1 LSLSQTWNFVEKSVA
16 RILKNAAAC
25 CGLTRFVGGLFLITA
40 TRLSSILLLSV
51 LSLKYSLFVYGAC
64 MRLNISQSFR
74 RTTASLL
81 LLSVL
86 TAPIAF
92 AKAGAGAGHSAEI
105 KALAEKNEAGT
116 ISVLPGDA
124 MMLIAQRY
132 ATANQMP
139 FETALNGL
147 VRLNPSAFLDAAH
160 NLEKGATLVIPLK
173 ADVVAAANA
182 DVDAV
187 LPAPVVPAAANA
199 PVLDASVGNAAP
211 PLEAATIIDAE
222 TQTSFKERALKMRD
236 RLVDNARVYAHD
248 AKVFFMSH
256 RPLSSYLVGGAG
268 LLAALLAFL
277 KLKGKK
283 KKVYPQIDLKPQSHL
298 LLGQPEGALA
308 QDAQESPERESI
320 QDTQDA
326 PAPSQN
332 GSFDPSAPLAHAE
345 PHVMNADAAQ
355 GDDGG
360 DELPP
365 LADDAPI
372 NTPISDIRFNLA
384 LGGLS
389 ASSLEFNSPKHEFEP
404 VNDPLPNVELPAAV
418 RADLPAEV
426 ATEMPADA
434 FVDGDLDADAQN
446 DAQDAGVVATSTNFP
461 AELNR
466 GISVNFFNHNL
477 KTPMS
482 LLRGLT
488 NINVLTRAEDIAQ
501 AKQAAAL
508 AAQVPEE
515 LVKSTV
521 TETLTVDVPQFLN
534 EFSKNIPEPSYS
546 SVDYEDL
553 LDVNARNQ
561 WLKQQTV
568 ADVLLY
574 AQDAHDARYDDVAQY
589 LLDDVLLRG
598 TTDERTA
605 ALQMASLFSYD
616 IGVY

>member
-1 LSLSQTWNFVEKSVA
+1 
-16 RILKNAAAC
+16 
-25 CGLTRFVGGLFLITA
+25 
-40 TRLSSILLLSV
+40 
-51 LSLKYSLFVYGAC
+51 
-64 MRLNISQSFR
+64 MRLKISQSFR

-81 LLSVL
+81 LLSML
-86 TAPIAF
+86 AAPIAF
-92 AKAGAGAGHSAEI
+92 AKASAGAGHSAEI

-182 DVDAV
+182 DAV
-187 LPAPVVPAAANA
+187 LPAPVMPAAANA
-199 PVLDASVGNAAP
+199 FNASNAPEVDANVGNAAP
-211 PLEAATIIDAE
+211 AADAATIIDAE

-236 RLVDNARVYAHD
+236 RLLDNARVYAHD

-256 RPLSSYLVGGAG
+256 RPLSWYAVGGAG

-277 KLKGKK
+277 KLKRKK
-283 KKVYPQIDLKPQSHL
+283 KKVYPQIDLRPQSHL
-298 LLGQPEGALA
+298 LLGQPEGVLA

-320 QDTQDA
+320 QDTPDA
-326 PAPSQN
+326 PALSQN
-332 GSFDPSAPLAHAE
+332 GAFDPSAPLAHAE

-355 GDDGG
+355 GDDEG

-389 ASSLEFNSPKHEFEP
+389 ASSLEFNSPTHEFEP

-515 LVKSTV
+515 LVKNTV
-521 TETLTVDVPQFLN
+521 TETLTVDVPQFLS

-553 LDVNARNQ
+553 LDANARNQ

>member
-1 LSLSQTWNFVEKSVA
+1 
-16 RILKNAAAC
+16 
-25 CGLTRFVGGLFLITA
+25 
-40 TRLSSILLLSV
+40 
-51 LSLKYSLFVYGAC
+51 
-64 MRLNISQSFR
+64 MRLKISQSFR

-81 LLSVL
+81 LLSML
-86 TAPIAF
+86 AAPIAF
-92 AKAGAGAGHSAEI
+92 AKASAGAGHSAEI

-173 ADVVAAANA
+173 ADVLAAANA
-182 DVDAV
+182 DAV
-187 LPAPVVPAAANA
+187 LPAPVVPAAPNASNA
-199 PVLDASVGNAAP
+199 PEVDANVGNAAP
-211 PLEAATIIDAE
+211 PSVTATKAEAE

-236 RLVDNARVYAHD
+236 RLADNARVYAHD

-256 RPLSSYLVGGAG
+256 RPLSWYAVGGAG

-277 KLKGKK
+277 KLKRKK
-283 KKVYPQIDLKPQSHL
+283 KKVYPQIDLRPQSHL

-308 QDAQESPERESI
+308 QDAQ
-320 QDTQDA
+320 DT
-326 PAPSQN
+326 PALSQN
-332 GSFDPSAPLAHAE
+332 VSFDPSAPLAHAE

-355 GDDGG
+355 GDNEG

-553 LDVNARNQ
+553 LDANARNQ

>member
-1 LSLSQTWNFVEKSVA
+1 
-16 RILKNAAAC
+16 
-25 CGLTRFVGGLFLITA
+25 
-40 TRLSSILLLSV
+40 
-51 LSLKYSLFVYGAC
+51 
-64 MRLNISQSFR
+64 
-74 RTTASLL
+74 
-81 LLSVL
+81 
-86 TAPIAF
+86 
-92 AKAGAGAGHSAEI
+92 
-105 KALAEKNEAGT
+105 
-116 ISVLPGDA
+116 
-124 MMLIAQRY
+124 
-132 ATANQMP
+132 
-139 FETALNGL
+139 
-147 VRLNPSAFLDAAH
+147 
-160 NLEKGATLVIPLK
+160 
-173 ADVVAAANA
+173 
-182 DVDAV
+182 
-187 LPAPVVPAAANA
+187 
-199 PVLDASVGNAAP
+199 
-211 PLEAATIIDAE
+211 
-222 TQTSFKERALKMRD
+222 
-236 RLVDNARVYAHD
+236 VYAHD

-277 KLKGKK
+277 KLKRKK
-283 KKVYPQIDLKPQSHL
+283 KKVYPQIDLRPQSHL

-320 QDTQDA
+320 QDT
-326 PAPSQN
+326 PALSQN
-332 GSFDPSAPLAHAE
+332 GSFHPSAPLAHAE

-355 GDDGG
+355 GDDEG

-426 ATEMPADA
+426 AAEVATEMSADA
-434 FVDGDLDADAQN
+434 FVDAFVDEDLDADAQN

-488 NINVLTRAEDIAQ
+488 NINVLTQAEDIAQ

-553 LDVNARNQ
+553 LDANARNQ

>member
-1 LSLSQTWNFVEKSVA
+1 M
-16 RILKNAAAC
+16 C
-25 CGLTRFVGGLFLITA
+25 
-40 TRLSSILLLSV
+40 
-51 LSLKYSLFVYGAC
+51 
-64 MRLNISQSFR
+64 
-74 RTTASLL
+74 
-81 LLSVL
+81 
-86 TAPIAF
+86 
-92 AKAGAGAGHSAEI
+92 
-105 KALAEKNEAGT
+105 
-116 ISVLPGDA
+116 
-124 MMLIAQRY
+124 
-132 ATANQMP
+132 
-139 FETALNGL
+139 
-147 VRLNPSAFLDAAH
+147 
-160 NLEKGATLVIPLK
+160 
-173 ADVVAAANA
+173 
-182 DVDAV
+182 
-187 LPAPVVPAAANA
+187 
-199 PVLDASVGNAAP
+199 
-211 PLEAATIIDAE
+211 
-222 TQTSFKERALKMRD
+222 D
-236 RLVDNARVYAHD
+236 RLADNARVYAHD

-256 RPLSSYLVGGAG
+256 RPLSWYAVGGAG

-277 KLKGKK
+277 KLKRKK
-283 KKVYPQIDLKPQSHL
+283 KKVYPQIDLRPQSHL
-298 LLGQPEGALA
+298 LLGQPEGALT

-320 QDTQDA
+320 QDT
-326 PAPSQN
+326 PALSQN
-332 GSFDPSAPLAHAE
+332 GSFHPSAPLAHAE

-365 LADDAPI
+365 LPDDAPI

-389 ASSLEFNSPKHEFEP
+389 ASSLEFNSPTHEFEP

-426 ATEMPADA
+426 ATEMSADA
-434 FVDGDLDADAQN
+434 FVDEDLDEDAQN
-446 DAQDAGVVATSTNFP
+446 AGVVATSTNFP

-488 NINVLTRAEDIAQ
+488 NINVLTQAEDIAQ

-553 LDVNARNQ
+553 LDANARNQ
-561 WLKQQTV
+561 WFKQQTV